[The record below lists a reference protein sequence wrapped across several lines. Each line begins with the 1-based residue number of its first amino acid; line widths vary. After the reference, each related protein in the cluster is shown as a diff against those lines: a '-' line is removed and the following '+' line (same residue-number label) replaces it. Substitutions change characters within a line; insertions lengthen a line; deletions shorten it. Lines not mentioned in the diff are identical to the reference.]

1 MRILERERAVIHR
14 CSVTS
19 GESDANCETAPD
31 RIINKIKTIVSVSTA
46 DTAGL
51 VDGGGKHKFV
61 VRNVCIERFTGNRR
75 CVLPPGWARARLHR
89 WALAGMVSYSVHEES
104 GSGIQV
110 GLVGN
115 AHHGDEA
122 PSADCLNHHV
132 SHHLLLPHPSE
143 DYYCQPVVGQ
153 APRNIC
159 KIVCEERHRLARSVA
174 ASFTAALQ
182 YGKEGK

>member
-1 MRILERERAVIHR
+1 M
-14 CSVTS
+14 
-19 GESDANCETAPD
+19 G
-31 RIINKIKTIVSVSTA
+31 
-46 DTAGL
+46 AG
-51 VDGGGKHKFV
+51 
-61 VRNVCIERFTGNRR
+61 
-75 CVLPPGWARARLHR
+75 ARLHR
-89 WALAGMVSYSVHEES
+89 WALAGMVSYSVPEES

-153 APRNIC
+153 APRNTC
-159 KIVCEERHRLARSVA
+159 KIVCEERRHRLARSVA
-174 ASFTAALQ
+174 ASFTANIKIFVGGPSPRVFAKAGTKKIEQKVLVVFSMPTSF
-182 YGKEGK
+182 